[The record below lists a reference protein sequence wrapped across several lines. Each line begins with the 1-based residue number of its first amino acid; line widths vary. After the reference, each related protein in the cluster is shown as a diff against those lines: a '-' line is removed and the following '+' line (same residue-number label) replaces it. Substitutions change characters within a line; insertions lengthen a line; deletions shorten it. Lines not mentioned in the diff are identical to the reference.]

1 MFLVNNIRLTVYL
14 DDLFPKKNPIYIQKN
29 IDYLVWS
36 SAEDEFLMLQL
47 DQDNSWI
54 PVLPLVHKCM
64 LILFKN
70 RS

>member
-1 MFLVNNIRLTVYL
+1 MPFHRRILSFNASLTVYL

-36 SAEDEFLMLQL
+36 RAEDEFLMLQL

-54 PVLPLVHKCM
+54 PILQLVHKC
-64 LILFKN
+64 N
-70 RS
+70 